1 LFRNDVPTPLPPK
14 SEIPSADRSH
24 SQCSRWRLNNVS
36 RAATDQPGL
45 ATGRQLPTCV
55 HVWILPRARPISP
68 GAIRTTLRGHMLPID
83 FYNNNRFPNTPTDP
97 PNPIVAQASLCD
109 GHPFLLRAMCRRDAS
124 AQGLLL
130 YREKTTT
137 ATATA
142 SPSQL
147 LPQPD

>member
-55 HVWILPRARPISP
+55 HVWILPRARPIRLVLFAPRAAATCCPSTS
-68 GAIRTTLRGHMLPID
+68 TT
-83 FYNNNRFPNTPTDP
+83 NNRFPNTPTDP
-97 PNPIVAQASLCD
+97 PNPNVAQASLCD
-109 GHPFLLRAMCRRDAS
+109 GHPLLLRAMCRRDAS
-124 AQGLLL
+124 AQGSLL

-147 LPQPD
+147 LP